1 MFELDLGSNGGGSEG
16 PWLAWS
22 ARGTQDGVVPPR
34 SFYLRDE
41 SGKALLDLSKGF
53 VLDIENMK
61 TGWQHSEGIAGVAP
75 DWKWNPSPS
84 QMMQSP
90 GEGWKMGFS
99 IRCAIGGGKVAT
111 WEQSGAAAW
120 QALTG
125 LAPKL
130 REQPGNGQLPMVRLA
145 EAKLVQFKKGS
156 TVVPMLEI
164 VKWVARPDCL
174 KADAVAGLATE
185 PAPAPQP
192 APQAAPA
199 PQPAPALDD
208 AEF

>member
-1 MFELDLGSNGGGSEG
+1 MFELDTGSNGGSEG
-16 PWLAWS
+16 PWIAWS
-22 ARGTQDGVVPPR
+22 ARGTQDGVVPAR
-34 SFYLRDE
+34 TFFLRE
-41 SGKALLDLSKGF
+41 ELGKTPLDLSKGF

-61 TGWQHSEGIAGVAP
+61 TGWQKSEGIAGVAP
-75 DWKWNPSPS
+75 EWRWNASPAQMMAQPGEDWK
-84 QMMQSP
+84 
-90 GEGWKMGFS
+90 KGFS
-99 IRCAIGGGKVAT
+99 MRCAIGAGKTAT
-111 WEQSGAAAW
+111 WEQAGAAAW
-120 QALTG
+120 QALTD

-130 REQPGNGQLPMVRLA
+130 REQPTTGQLPMVRLA
-145 EAKLVQFKKGS
+145 DAKLLQFKRGS
-156 TVVPMLEI
+156 TVVPVLEI

-199 PQPAPALDD
+199 PQPAPVLDD